1 METLALHN
9 DATIVHWEYNTR
21 CISVVVAKIFTSL
34 ELNAWKLLFVFY
46 KNNFTMLF
54 LLQNMR
60 SLVS

>member
-34 ELNAWKLLFVFY
+34 ELTHGNYCLFFTRTILQCYFCY
-46 KNNFTMLF
+46 KI
-54 LLQNMR
+54 
-60 SLVS
+60 